1 MTAVRGS
8 VELCEILVNNG
19 ASVNAT
25 TIDGYTAMW
34 DAIMLGRLDIV
45 KFFLS
50 VGASPFMNIP
60 KEIHILYVA
69 ALAGNK
75 ALFNYIMDNTVMEL
89 SWSVNGYELLGATAI
104 DTFDNIQ
111 EGLKLWEKAMDLRNH
126 YPKLRR
132 DEYADSK
139 QYQRAVDIW
148 KYTISIR
155 RQTVP
160 AMDRVSVAD
169 LRRLEEILR
178 KIFTE
183 YSSGAT
189 SENVQASDIVDML
202 ELAVAQLHECT
213 ERLEIRLLEKN
224 TSEVFLSLL
233 QVTADYMNL
242 LKAGADVNATDKE
255 RNTPL
260 HLCIASWQKQIY
272 CPMRAGQWKDLAWL
286 LIENGAHMDAKN
298 SRKKMPLEFLVE
310 QEFGCPLEY
319 TTLKCMAARVILD
332 EGVAYRGYIPSLLE
346 MFVGLLQ
353 LNLMTDLKKQH
364 NSVKYENFDD
374 WDF

>member
-1 MTAVRGS
+1 
-8 VELCEILVNNG
+8 
-19 ASVNAT
+19 
-25 TIDGYTAMW
+25 
-34 DAIMLGRLDIV
+34 
-45 KFFLS
+45 
-50 VGASPFMNIP
+50 
-60 KEIHILYVA
+60 
-69 ALAGNK
+69 
-75 ALFNYIMDNTVMEL
+75 
-89 SWSVNGYELLGATAI
+89 
-104 DTFDNIQ
+104 
-111 EGLKLWEKAMDLRNH
+111 
-126 YPKLRR
+126 
-132 DEYADSK
+132 
-139 QYQRAVDIW
+139 
-148 KYTISIR
+148 
-155 RQTVP
+155 
-160 AMDRVSVAD
+160 MDRVSVAG

-178 KIFTE
+178 KMVTE

-189 SENVQASDIVDML
+189 SNNVQASDIVDML

-233 QVTADYMNL
+233 QVTADYMKLFFLSEDQGSEIERFTKHVERAVLLNPTNERSEQFLHFILKIQSNNGDPPSIDIVRSL

-260 HLCIASWQKQIY
+260 HLCIASWQEQIY
-272 CPMRAGQWKDLAWL
+272 CPIRAGQWKDLAWL
-286 LIENGAHMDAKN
+286 LIENGAHMDAKK

-353 LNLMTDLKKQH
+353 LNLMTDLKKTTQ
-364 NSVKYENFDD
+364 FC
-374 WDF
+374 